1 MVYLGFILVDGKILE
16 IKGLVVFEFRVG
28 WKLIKYEVVVV
39 VIRGFGILGFDFMV
53 EYECIL
59 NFKLMILSFEDEIVG
74 VLLE

>member
-1 MVYLGFILVDGKILE
+1 M
-16 IKGLVVFEFRVG
+16 
-28 WKLIKYEVVVV
+28 VVV

-59 NFKLMILSFEDEIVG
+59 NFKLMILSFEDEIVS